1 MCIFPTFIIDR
12 QRELRYS
19 GHSTAARSAARAAK
33 RCLTPH
39 GGEKMSCAN
48 MVGHSVAVGP
58 MPVPLRWPTF
68 ETIVAIYEAFQE
80 AMEMRRTA
88 YKEHHLTEE

>member
-1 MCIFPTFIIDR
+1 
-12 QRELRYS
+12 
-19 GHSTAARSAARAAK
+19 
-33 RCLTPH
+33 
-39 GGEKMSCAN
+39 MSCAN
-48 MVGHSVAVGP
+48 TVGHSVAVGP

>member
-1 MCIFPTFIIDR
+1 
-12 QRELRYS
+12 
-19 GHSTAARSAARAAK
+19 
-33 RCLTPH
+33 
-39 GGEKMSCAN
+39 MSCAN
-48 MVGHSVAVGP
+48 TVGHSVVVEP

-88 YKEHHLTEE
+88 YKEHHLSEE